1 MTKLKIK
8 DGEMT
13 TINYLENWHTIKLG
27 DIVKEII
34 DNRGKT
40 PPITSNGYE
49 LLEVNSI
56 KSGYRHPDYSKV
68 EKFINETT
76 YRNWFRSGHILK
88 DDLIIPTVGTIGG
101 LAISPENRGSIAQN
115 LIALRLK
122 REVNPLF
129 IYYLLSS
136 LDYREKILNLDIGGV
151 QPSIKVPHL
160 VNLDITIPKP
170 LTQAKVVGILSSLDD
185 KIEMNRKINKNL
197 EKLAGTIF
205 KKWFIDFDFP
215 NENGE
220 PYRSSGGK
228 MIDSELGE
236 IPYRWQIELLTDF
249 VTIDKGLSYKG
260 VDLGD
265 EGKNLLIGLKCFE
278 RGGGFRIDGA
288 KQFSGEFKSQH
299 LLNPGDLIVAMTD
312 LTQGAEVLG
321 KPAIVPIINNA
332 EHLIAS
338 LDVSI
343 LRPKNQQI
351 SKIYLYTLF
360 MRQETQ
366 DYLFGYSNGSTVLH
380 LSIKGLNEFKLVVGP
395 DDILQKFNNIIELI
409 FIQAQ
414 IFNSE
419 IHNLQI
425 IRDSLL
431 SRLMSGKI
439 RVKI

>member
-205 KKWFIDFDFP
+205 KKWFVNIGDNLPEGWRIGKIHDLIRIESGFPFNSTMFDCDGDYKLVTIKNVQDGFFVP
-215 NENGE
+215 ECTNSLSRIPLKMPPHCKLRSGDILLSLTGNVGRVCQIYSENYLLNQRVANLVPINENNRAFTYFLFRQKDFQNTLMNISHGTAQQNLS
-220 PYRSSGGK
+220 P
-228 MIDSELGE
+228 
-236 IPYRWQIELLTDF
+236 IET
-249 VTIDKGLSYKG
+249 K
-260 VDLGD
+260 
-265 EGKNLLIGLKCFE
+265 
-278 RGGGFRIDGA
+278 
-288 KQFSGEFKSQH
+288 
-299 LLNPGDLIVAMTD
+299 
-312 LTQGAEVLG
+312 
-321 KPAIVPIINNA
+321 
-332 EHLIAS
+332 S
-338 LDVSI
+338 LDI
-343 LRPKNQQI
+343 LIP
-351 SKIYLYTLF
+351 S
-360 MRQETQ
+360 QEILDRFADAANPIFQ
-366 DYLFGYSNGSTVLH
+366 
-380 LSIKGLNEFKLVVGP
+380 KLVE
-395 DDILQKFNNIIELI
+395 NNK
-409 FIQAQ
+409 
-414 IFNSE
+414 E
-419 IHNLQI
+419 IGALSTT
-425 IRDSLL
+425 RDALL
-431 SRLMSGKI
+431 PGLMSGKI

>member
-1 MTKLKIK
+1 MKSMINLSNKNIPEGWSLEILEKQATIVMGQSPESKFYNNNKGVPFLQGVRTFGDKYPFYDTYTNKVTKLAKK
-8 DGEMT
+8 GS
-13 TINYLENWHTIKLG
+13 
-27 DIVKEII
+27 V
-34 DNRGKT
+34 
-40 PPITSNGYE
+40 
-49 LLEVNSI
+49 LLSVRAPVGEVNIADRDVCIGRGLMSI
-56 KSGYRHPDYSKV
+56 NSNNNT
-68 EKFINETT
+68 F
-76 YRNWFRSGHILK
+76 L
-88 DDLIIPTVGTIGG
+88 
-101 LAISPENRGSIAQN
+101 
-115 LIALRLK
+115 
-122 REVNPLF
+122 
-129 IYYLLSS
+129 YYLLKAYKSCICEKETGTVYGS
-136 LDYREKILNLDIGGV
+136 VTRTDIAELELPFPSKEGQEKI
-151 QPSIKVPHL
+151 
-160 VNLDITIPKP
+160 
-170 LTQAKVVGILSSLDD
+170 AEILSSLDD
-185 KIEMNRKINKNL
+185 KIELNRKINKNL

-409 FIQAQ
+409 FSQAQ

-419 IHNLQI
+419 IQNLQI